1 MYIDIDRYEPNSA
14 NVAQAGYKPGR
25 LQRRRRAAQPG
36 FILVRDCDRGT
47 NSSNQH
53 VPARTHEFRSNN
65 ATLTLYAGS
74 NERFS
79 SECIYIYVYIY
90 IHIAHQ
96 VNFPEAAA
104 CQSSPAVQLQ
114 TNCVEAGMCQS
125 GWQSLPTFLP
135 TESRRPSSNEIAEG
149 SRAVSHFRN
158 VMYACQMYVS
168 LCGCACWH
176 DL

>member
-1 MYIDIDRYEPNSA
+1 MSHRLVISPEDYSGDAEPLSPVSCWCA
-14 NVAQAGYKPGR
+14 TVTVGQTPATSTCQRGLMSLGLTTPRLRCMLAAMSVSVQNV
-25 LQRRRRAAQPG
+25 
-36 FILVRDCDRGT
+36 
-47 NSSNQH
+47 
-53 VPARTHEFRSNN
+53 
-65 ATLTLYAGS
+65 
-74 NERFS
+74 
-79 SECIYIYVYIY
+79 YIYMYIY

-114 TNCVEAGMCQS
+114 TNCVEAGLCQS

>member
-90 IHIAHQ
+90 IYIYCA
-96 VNFPEAAA
+96 P
-104 CQSSPAVQLQ
+104 SQLP
-114 TNCVEAGMCQS
+114 GGS
-125 GWQSLPTFLP
+125 SLPKLSCCSTTNKL
-135 TESRRPSSNEIAEG
+135 RG
-149 SRAVSHFRN
+149 GWDVSVRLAKSAHVPAN
-158 VMYACQMYVS
+158 GVAQAQ
-168 LCGCACWH
+168 LK
-176 DL
+176 